1 MGKRF
6 RRKDGILF
14 GFQMFLWGLYVNF
27 VFSFVLFNKTK
38 KIISFENPGKKR
50 DDTNKQR
57 SSDVLLLFHFIFVLY
72 LKTCNGCNGSND
84 GSSKANGS

>member
-1 MGKRF
+1 MNMGRGGRGMGKRF

-50 DDTNKQR
+50 DEIRTNNDHQMCCCC
-57 SSDVLLLFHFIFVLY
+57 FISFLS
-72 LKTCNGCNGSND
+72 CI
-84 GSSKANGS
+84 